1 MNSTRKCEVAQDT
14 VYMPG
19 CPNGGKKPPHQSL
32 KHPNI
37 KDWAYI
43 LHDKDIDN
51 QSNPVSPHEHM
62 VITLNDSIKYSRICD
77 YIGVPVQYVQP
88 IKKHIRKGK
97 HY

>member
-1 MNSTRKCEVAQDT
+1 MNSARKCEIVQEIS
-14 VYMPG
+14 YMPG
-19 CPNGGKKPPHQSL
+19 GPNGWEKLLRQAL

-37 KDWAYI
+37 KWWAYI

-51 QSNPVSPHEHM
+51 QSNLVSPHEHM

-77 YIGVPVQYVQP
+77 YIGVPVQYEQP